1 MGLKDRFCEFPDGA
15 VASLF
20 SQNSMGS
27 LPHRRAG
34 IGWSDQKFNNGPHG
48 KVIEVVADKGRFG
61 NVDPK
66 LFLELE
72 QRLRFVF
79 DAHETVLDSQLARP
93 HLSRAPLPSAEK
105 GDFDSCLLQQANAET
120 VPYIESFG

>member
-15 VASLF
+15 VASLLP
-20 SQNSMGS
+20 QNSMGS

-48 KVIEVVADKGRFG
+48 KVIEVVADEGRFG
-61 NVDPK
+61 TGDPE
-66 LFLELE
+66 LLLELE

-79 DAHETVLDSQLARP
+79 DTYETVFDSQLACP
-93 HLSRAPLPSAEK
+93 HLSRSPLPSAEK

-120 VPYIESFG
+120 VPHIESFG

>member
-1 MGLKDRFCEFPDGA
+1 LKDRFCEFPDGA

-20 SQNSMGS
+20 SQNSMRS
-27 LPHRRAG
+27 LPHRLAG

-61 NVDPK
+61 NVDPE
-66 LFLELE
+66 LFLELK

-79 DAHETVLDSQLARP
+79 DAHETVLNSQLACP
-93 HLSRAPLPSAEK
+93 HLSGAPLPATEE
-105 GDFDSCLLQQANAET
+105 GDFDSCLLKQTNPKT
-120 VPYIESFG
+120 VPHIKPFG